1 MQNILEV
8 VDAYICSREYQMRG
22 LPHTHN
28 VFWFQYDDKIKTEA
42 DIDNKISSEIPDK
55 DKDLI
60 LYEAGPCNAGKA
72 CFVIGFVQK
81 DFLSLLVKKFS

>member
-1 MQNILEV
+1 MLTFVRANIKCEDCLIRIM
-8 VDAYICSREYQMRG
+8 Y
-22 LPHTHN
+22 
-28 VFWFQYDDKIKTEA
+28 FQYDDKIKTEE

-72 CFVIGFVQK
+72 CYVIGVCTKRFP
-81 DFLSLLVKKFS
+81 

>member
-1 MQNILEV
+1 
-8 VDAYICSREYQMRG
+8 MRR

-60 LYEAGPCNAGKA
+60 LYK
-72 CFVIGFVQK
+72 I
-81 DFLSLLVKKFS
+81 